1 MLKRRQ
7 NGVVPDI
14 GLWELPAPLMAEL
27 NSFYHCLPFAL
38 HELTRLQGMAHC
50 SSRRVR
56 SEPHVD
62 RVSLLW
68 GTEDGT
74 RLELAARHGTPD
86 SRALYGSVSMLYRYL
101 TEEPGMSCSGLGPM
115 VRCR

>member
-1 MLKRRQ
+1 MYLFAHAVRIAADIVERKRKRKVRSVHCMLKRRQ

-38 HELTRLQGMAHC
+38 HELARLQGMAQC

-56 SEPHVD
+56 SEAHDVMPC
-62 RVSLLW
+62 LW
-68 GTEDGT
+68 
-74 RLELAARHGTPD
+74 P
-86 SRALYGSVSMLYRYL
+86 
-101 TEEPGMSCSGLGPM
+101 PG
-115 VRCR
+115 